1 MSNREKACRNYFR
14 TAVRDLRSN
23 PHLASYL
30 LGLAHAWHVTGA
42 ISEETHTEMVN
53 KAKSVWDERRRA

>member
-14 TAVRDLRSN
+14 TALRDLRSN

-30 LGLAHAWHVTGA
+30 LGLAHAWRLTGA
-42 ISEETHTEMVN
+42 ISEETHTEMES
-53 KAKSVWDERRRA
+53 KAKAIWGERRGA